1 MASGV
6 LFADGVR
13 MTRRSR
19 NSAGSAAAAPVVSL
33 PATGCAA
40 TSDRLPVISGS
51 SSRTTYC
58 FTLPTSV
65 TTASGAE
72 CSIIFSSVAR
82 IVSIGTASTI
92 RSAPRAA
99 STGSR
104 VAISIMPRST
114 ATSRFAC
121 ERPSPTTLPTTP
133 ARFAIN
139 ASEPPI
145 KPTPHTVICR
155 NSCAIGVARL
165 RAYRLCEHRDQPTIL
180 FGQADADSNMA
191 RISVTVH
198 RAHDHALAEQLV
210 VNRAPV
216 ADIDQEKI
224 CVTRDERHLEARE
237 LALEVVH
244 PLGID
249 LQGPVDMRAIVHP
262 RYRSDLR

>member
-1 MASGV
+1 M
-6 LFADGVR
+6 
-13 MTRRSR
+13 
-19 NSAGSAAAAPVVSL
+19 
-33 PATGCAA
+33 
-40 TSDRLPVISGS
+40 ISGS

-65 TTASGAE
+65 TTASTAV

-145 KPTPHTVICR
+145 SPTPHTVICR
-155 NSCAIGVARL
+155 KSCAIFSRL
-165 RAYRLCEHRDQPTIL
+165 RAYHLAERRDQPPIFL
-180 FGQADADSNMA
+180 GQADTDSDVA
-191 RISVTVH
+191 RIAVTMH
-198 RAHDHALAEQLV
+198 RADDHALAEQIV

-216 ADIDQEKI
+216 AYIDQEKI
-224 CVTRDERHLEARE
+224 CVTRDERQLEA
-237 LALEVVH
+237 
-244 PLGID
+244 
-249 LQGPVDMRAIVHP
+249 
-262 RYRSDLR
+262 